1 MDSFQR
7 SNYSIFNKTKK
18 HLDPSRRSEKNKSNH
33 KIDSNPPIKQ
43 NNNTSSAQ
51 PISKDLPQKSHTPNL
66 ELNVETSPTP
76 QQKTEPIFKTNL
88 FGDDKKRKQ
97 QILKT
102 ILWLFG
108 ALLVAI
114 FFFSVGYYLK
124 SRSNNLPQ
132 SDQSAEE
139 ISLGQVLYEKF
150 GSDSEEVTTG
160 SVRFEFW
167 FDTNN
172 DGERSNWETSRD
184 SVGLNIRRKGE
195 EIPFSSFETDGEG
208 VIKING
214 LDDGE
219 FEVTYYVI
227 PNYLDQ
233 NYNENKHFYGQ
244 KYYDIISATDNST
257 GLLPTKWQ
265 DLEIDPDGSII
276 AIGLREYKPRKL
288 VAIQSRQLV
297 LYDPEKNIRFSS
309 SSIGS
314 SNNFPKKFEIRN
326 NSIFYVKDGTFYK
339 YNPLTGYG
347 GASEKI
353 YDQIVA
359 PDDSYYV
366 ISPSGKSIVYG
377 GHDGA
382 YFQTTDDTCGRQMLR
397 FNNDPIKMHNSS
409 YPYDA
414 IAARFQNDTH
424 ALIYGRVGSEQ
435 NRFFTASCDGNTLTI
450 KKLPIMPR
458 GFYGGGYVA
467 HDRIVFKGPF
477 SHEEPCDPGDTEPF
491 QTCTATA
498 YSDGL
503 FIYDLASE
511 ELKQIGEME
520 FNSFSFDNFS
530 YDEKYIFMS
539 QNDGLVKVLNFS
551 NKEETKILDINLKS
565 QFKNYK
571 GFSIRDTTVTYIGN
585 DTFQFANDYD
595 QCGKQKDCAT
605 VKQFTINGDSISPIE
620 EVITIQDMLPN
631 RLIGEITQ

>member
-18 HLDPSRRSEKNKSNH
+18 NLDPSRNSKKTPHIPINSDLLTNKTPTQ
-33 KIDSNPPIKQ
+33 KIPTKPP
-43 NNNTSSAQ
+43 Q
-51 PISKDLPQKSHTPNL
+51 PDLNIETP
-66 ELNVETSPTP
+66 PTP
-76 QQKTEPIFKTNL
+76 EQKTKPILKTNL

-97 QILKT
+97 QTLKI

-132 SDQSAEE
+132 IEQPSEE

-150 GSDSEEVTTG
+150 GSDNEQVTTG

-172 DGERSNWETSRD
+172 DGKRSNWETVRD
-184 SVGLNIRRKGE
+184 SVGLNIRRKGDE
-195 EIPFSSFETDGEG
+195 FPFSNFETDGEG

-214 LDDGE
+214 LDDGK
-219 FEVTYYVI
+219 FEVTYYII

-233 NYNENKHFYGQ
+233 NYNENKHFFGQ
-244 KYYDIISATDNST
+244 KYYDIISATDNSE

-276 AIGLREYKPRKL
+276 TIGLREYKPKKL

-297 LYDPEKNIRFSS
+297 LYDPEKNIRFVST
-309 SSIGS
+309 SIGGS
-314 SNNFPKKFEIRN
+314 SNFPKKFEIRN
-326 NSIFYVKDGTFYK
+326 NSIFYVNNGTFYK
-339 YNPLTGYG
+339 YNPLSGFG

-382 YFQTTDDTCGRQMLR
+382 FFQTTDDACGRQMLR
-397 FNNDPIKMHNSS
+397 FNNDPIQMHNSS

-424 ALIYGRVGSEQ
+424 ALIYGKVGSEQ
-435 NRFFTASCDGNTLTI
+435 NRFFTASCDGNKLTV

-477 SHEEPCDPGDTEPF
+477 SYEKPCNPGDTEPF
-491 QTCTATA
+491 ETCTSEE
-498 YSDGL
+498 YNQGL
-503 FIYDLASE
+503 YIYDLSAE
-511 ELKQIGEME
+511 KLEHIGGEE
-520 FNSFSFDNFS
+520 FNNMSFINFS
-530 YDEKYIFMS
+530 YDEKYLLMS
-539 QNDGLVKVLNFS
+539 NQGEGSIKILNFS
-551 NKEETKILDINLKS
+551 NKEETKILDINIKS
-565 QFKNYK
+565 QFNNYK
-571 GFSIRDTTVTYIGN
+571 SYNLSDTTFTYVGN
-585 DTFQFANDYD
+585 DIFQFVDNFD

-605 VKQFTINGDSISPIE
+605 VKQFTVHGDSISSIE

-631 RLIGEITQ
+631 RLVGEITQ